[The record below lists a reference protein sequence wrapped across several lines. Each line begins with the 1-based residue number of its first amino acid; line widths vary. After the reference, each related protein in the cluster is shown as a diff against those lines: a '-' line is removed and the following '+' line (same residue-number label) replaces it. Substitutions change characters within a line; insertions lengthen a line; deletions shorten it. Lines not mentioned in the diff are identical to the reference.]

1 MFKHIKSIIK
11 PEIEIK
17 RFFTNLESYSK
28 ELSKLATN
36 RNNIILEALPPTE
49 EDMGRI
55 IWIEK

>member
-28 ELSKLATN
+28 ELSKLATD
-36 RNNIILEALPPTE
+36 RRNIILEALPPTE
-49 EDMGRI
+49 KDMGKI
-55 IWIEK
+55 VWIEK